1 MQSFIQGQLYRIDAN
16 LAELQRLTIEQNELI
31 IARLRGG
38 SDITKE
44 EAKYREL
51 HVSLEEM
58 RRNRIATAKLLAQVE
73 ADYDA
78 LPSGM
83 I

>member
-1 MQSFIQGQLYRIDAN
+1 MRAFLKNQLYRIDDN
-16 LAELQRLTIEQNELI
+16 LAELQRLTIEQKELI
-31 IARLRGG
+31 IVRLRRG
-38 SDITKE
+38 SDIAEE
-44 EAKYREL
+44 EAKYHEL
-51 HVSLEEM
+51 HVSLEELK
-58 RRNRIATAKLLAQVE
+58 RNRIATAKLLAQVE

>member
-16 LAELQRLTIEQNELI
+16 LAELQRLTIKQKELI
-31 IARLRGG
+31 IVRLRGG

-58 RRNRIATAKLLAQVE
+58 SRNRIATAKLWHKSKLITTLSPLA
-73 ADYDA
+73 
-78 LPSGM
+78 
-83 I
+83 